1 MWAQLKAAA
10 VEQENQVSLMQIDM
24 MQLQVLQTQ
33 MDNIM
38 LQSTLVVGF
47 AIGLWGG
54 ETLAELV
61 KDTEEICIWKTT
73 ASLAFGHLYFYN
85 VAVSISCGVII
96 VICVSYL
103 KQASQQA
110 ALTVNTGAAIAM
122 TRHHL
127 WTATALFVTSI
138 ITFVIAA
145 VLLVV
150 LYVGIARRIPYTDP
164 RRAEGGV
171 EAEDVEGLVTL
182 FDGKETITC
191 INPQDPSANDS
202 RDVHGKTIAIVNT
215 CIIGM
220 FFLLGAAYFKA
231 VRQSYQPATLLRWY
245 VAHQAR
251 VVAIHERLS
260 AFDVPLGTGP
270 ALQGIGPSLHDAHAG
285 HKGGGRGQQHG
296 LAVVDVGIEEDSV
309 SEG

>member
-122 TRHHL
+122 TRHHRECL
-127 WTATALFVTSI
+127 PPAPP
-138 ITFVIAA
+138 
-145 VLLVV
+145 
-150 LYVGIARRIPYTDP
+150 ARKSFPRPAKPSSRRTP
-164 RRAEGGV
+164 RRSSRLRA
-171 EAEDVEGLVTL
+171 AR
-182 FDGKETITC
+182 DGSMDRNGPVRHLHHHVRDRGC
-191 INPQDPSANDS
+191 PAGCVVRWHRAAHPVHRPAQS
-202 RDVHGKTIAIVNT
+202 RGW
-215 CIIGM
+215 CG
-220 FFLLGAAYFKA
+220 
-231 VRQSYQPATLLRWY
+231 
-245 VAHQAR
+245 
-251 VVAIHERLS
+251 
-260 AFDVPLGTGP
+260 
-270 ALQGIGPSLHDAHAG
+270 
-285 HKGGGRGQQHG
+285 GGGRRGVGH
-296 LAVVDVGIEEDSV
+296 AV
-309 SEG
+309 